1 MKRPKLAAA
10 IFALAAGAVWAAEAL
25 WLRRA
30 RDPEGRPAEEAEPQ
44 ADAPRPV
51 VSAQDARFTP

>member
-1 MKRPKLAAA
+1 MRRPKLAAA
-10 IFALAAGAVWAAEAL
+10 IFAIAAGAVWAAEAL

-30 RDPEGRPAEEAEPQ
+30 RDSGGRHVEEAQPE

-51 VSAQDARFTP
+51 VAASEARFAP